1 MNGMQKFTLL
11 RRLKILRKLSRII
24 FLLPIEVLMMTS
36 SVPHAFCNKVF
47 PISTEFQIG
56 KIKHMVEHAPE
67 GVYISVGSERTFRGA
82 SMAPHITKVYLL
94 DVSPEIIRFNQ
105 INMELLKAPNRET
118 YLHLRWE
125 ATYEDWKKLN
135 LALKKQDFEWW
146 TDHVRDFGKMNYP
159 LPEALNRYQS
169 FPDAKKFIK
178 MRDKL
183 TFFYQTWQNKE
194 VPSLPEKK
202 FVESITLE
210 QLKDL
215 GKKFN
220 IPVPITQEEW
230 DWWTA
235 YGKNKEL
242 DWSKA
247 WLENPEEAV
256 DLGQV
261 VDFKTGNYLFDDKL
275 YERLH
280 NLALNNRFITMKIDL
295 TDKAQLEK
303 FVGILEK
310 DKANISVLDLD
321 NLYREEYIGDKNY
334 KMILEKLLPF
344 GQDNS
349 LLIMM
354 DNYKDYACG
363 QFQTYIGFTFENIR
377 HWPAYFFPNVFFSTL
392 PKPLLELMNGRI
404 YEKEEMPPHQYLLG
418 K

>member
-1 MNGMQKFTLL
+1 MNNTADLVRLMNRNQLL
-11 RRLKILRKLSRII
+11 RGILSCLSVIVFMI
-24 FLLPIEVLMMTS
+24 TAFISE
-36 SVPHAFCNKVF
+36 AFCEKTKVF

-56 KIKHMVEHAPE
+56 KIKHMVERAPE

-82 SMAPHITKVYLL
+82 SMASHITQVYLL

-125 ATYEDWKKLN
+125 ATYNEWKKLD
-135 LALKKQDFEWW
+135 LDLKKQDFDWW

-183 TFFYQTWQNKE
+183 TFFYQTWKNKE
-194 VPSLPEKK
+194 APTLPEKK
-202 FVESITLE
+202 FIESITLE

-220 IPVPITQEEW
+220 IPVSITQEEW

-242 DWSKA
+242 DWSKS
-247 WLENPEEAV
+247 WLKNPEEAV

-261 VDFKTGNYLFDDKL
+261 VDFKTGNYLFDDTL

-280 NLALNNRFITMKIDL
+280 NLALNNRLITMKIDL
-295 TDKAQLEK
+295 ADKAQLEK
-303 FVGILEK
+303 FVGILKKEK
-310 DKANISVLDLD
+310 ASISVLDLD

-334 KMILEKLLPF
+334 KMILKKLLPF
-344 GQDNS
+344 GRDNS

-377 HWPAYFFPNVFFSTL
+377 HWPAYFRPSVFFATL
-392 PKPLLELMNGRI
+392 PKPLLELMNGRV
-404 YEKEEMPPHQYLLG
+404 YEKEETPPYQYLLG
-418 K
+418 E